1 MALTKED
8 KARVVL
14 EHGKSEKN
22 TGSTETQ
29 VALLSE
35 RISML
40 TEHFKVHKKDTNS
53 RRGLLKL
60 VGQRRRLLKYLQRT
74 DLAGY
79 RVLIEKLSI
88 SK

>member
-29 VALLSE
+29 IALLTE
-35 RISML
+35 RINGL
-40 TEHFKVHKKDTNS
+40 TEHFKAHKKDTNS
-53 RRGLLKL
+53 RRGLLML
-60 VGQRRRLLKYLQRT
+60 VGQRRRLLKYLQRH

-79 RVLIEKLSI
+79 RALIEKLNI
-88 SK
+88 RK

>member
-22 TGSTETQ
+22 TGATETQ
-29 VALLSE
+29 IALLTE
-35 RISML
+35 RITML

-60 VGQRRRLLKYLQRT
+60 VGQRRRLLNYLKKS
-74 DLAGY
+74 DLERY
-79 RVLIEKLSI
+79 RNLIKALGLR
-88 SK
+88 K

>member
-8 KARVVL
+8 KARIVL

-29 VALLSE
+29 VALLTE
-35 RISML
+35 RITYL
-40 TEHFKVHKKDTNS
+40 TEHFKTHKKDTNS
-53 RRGLLKL
+53 RRGLLMM

-79 RVLIEKLSI
+79 RGLIEKLAI
-88 SK
+88 RK

>member
-1 MALTKED
+1 MALTKAD

-29 VALLSE
+29 IALLTE
-35 RISML
+35 RITML

-53 RRGLLKL
+53 RRGLLML
-60 VGQRRRLLKYLQRT
+60 VGQRRRLLKYMMRT

-88 SK
+88 RK

>member
-8 KARVVL
+8 TARVVL
-14 EHGKSEKN
+14 EHGKSPKN

-29 VALLSE
+29 IALLSE
-35 RISML
+35 RITML

-79 RVLIEKLSI
+79 RGLIEKLSI
-88 SK
+88 RK

>member
-8 KARVVL
+8 KARIVL

-29 VALLSE
+29 IALLTE
-35 RISML
+35 RITSL
-40 TEHFKVHKKDTNS
+40 TEHFKEHKKDTNS

-60 VGQRRRLLKYLQRT
+60 VGQRRRLLKYMQRT

-79 RVLIEKLSI
+79 RELIEKLNI
-88 SK
+88 RK

>member
-29 VALLSE
+29 IALLTE
-35 RISML
+35 RITML

-79 RVLIEKLSI
+79 RALLEKLNI
-88 SK
+88 RK

>member
-8 KARVVL
+8 KARIVL
-14 EHGKSEKN
+14 EFGKGEKN

-29 VALLSE
+29 IALLTE
-35 RISML
+35 RITGL
-40 TEHFKVHKKDTNS
+40 TEHFKVSKKDTNS

-79 RVLIEKLSI
+79 RALIEKLNI
-88 SK
+88 RK

>member
-22 TGSTETQ
+22 TGSPETQ
-29 VALLSE
+29 IALLSE
-35 RISML
+35 RITML

-74 DLAGY
+74 NLGSY
-79 RVLIEKLSI
+79 RELIEKLGI
-88 SK
+88 RK

>member
-14 EHGKSEKN
+14 EYGQSEKN

-29 VALLSE
+29 IALLTE
-35 RISML
+35 RINGL
-40 TEHFKVHKKDTNS
+40 TEHFKVNKKDTNS

-60 VGQRRRLLKYLQRT
+60 VGQRRRLLKYLQRS
-74 DLAGY
+74 DLEGY
-79 RVLIEKLSI
+79 RALLEKLNI
-88 SK
+88 RK

>member
-1 MALTKED
+1 MPLTKED

-29 VALLSE
+29 IALLSE
-35 RISML
+35 RITML

-74 DLAGY
+74 NLNGY
-79 RVLIEKLSI
+79 RELIEKLNI
-88 SK
+88 RK

>member
-1 MALTKED
+1 MALTKDD
-8 KARVVL
+8 KAKVVA
-14 EHGKSEKN
+14 EYGKSEKN

-29 VALLSE
+29 IALLSE
-35 RISML
+35 RITML

-74 DLAGY
+74 NLGGY
-79 RVLIEKLSI
+79 RELIEKLGI
-88 SK
+88 RK